1 MFYIFITGN
10 ILTIVVLC
18 SSQYL
23 RKKPINRFL
32 IHQSVIDLIA
42 CCVTIFEEMAAKLNL
57 VYPVICQLFLSKIC
71 SVMMLYVSTYN
82 MICMTIDR
90 HFAITDPLHYDVH
103 KVRRRLP
110 AVFLFTW
117 VFGIGVM
124 LFVPITTV
132 IQDGVCLP
140 AHKLLGTDL
149 WEYYYSPHSFIIA
162 LIIPLVIIIICYTR
176 MYVAL
181 RYD

>member
-1 MFYIFITGN
+1 MLNAIHTGN

-18 SSQYL
+18 SSQRL
-23 RKKPINRFL
+23 HKKPINRFL
-32 IHQSVIDLIA
+32 IHQSAIDLIA
-42 CCVTIFEEMAAKLNL
+42 CCVTMVEEVSAKLSL

-71 SVMMLYVSTYN
+71 SVMILYVSTYN
-82 MICMTIDR
+82 MTFMTIDR
-90 HFAITDPLHYDVH
+90 HLAITKPLHYDVD

-117 VFGIGVM
+117 VFGISVL
-124 LFVPITTV
+124 LFVPVTTV

-149 WEYYYSPHSFIIA
+149 WEYYYSPHNFIIA
-162 LIIPLVIIIICYTR
+162 LIIPLTVMIICYTR

-181 RYD
+181 R